1 VVAGSA
7 ALEFIQRVLADPPG
21 SGADALDAWGVLDAL
36 DDLVERSLVAVVAR
50 GDSEIPRYRLLESP
64 RALALQLLEAAGE
77 RAELQRRHARAM
89 AALLEAAY
97 DDFFVG
103 REGVDDWLARLELD
117 LDNARDALAHA
128 RASGDVQLELTIGAV
143 LLRAVPASAHAE
155 RMALADACVRQLT
168 AAPDTIP
175 VALRL
180 RMWLELSCV
189 WANPQKHLARDAAM
203 RAIDLA
209 RETVD
214 ARGDRF
220 VLCHALARGASAS
233 AQIDD
238 LASAGELLREAQ
250 AIEDPHWPAQR
261 RLWVAEA
268 AQWVARMSGDTAEAL
283 RRGREL
289 VALDRARGSVGY
301 TAVGNLIDA
310 ELAAGDVRSA
320 AQSGCE
326 LVAALHGTRHEDQMT
341 FARINLGAAWLALDD
356 AAQARPVLQ
365 AAWRTAHAFELTHAT
380 AAYLALL
387 AALEQRHKASARLQ
401 GYALA
406 EYEARRETLERN
418 ETAALE
424 RAAMLARAA
433 IGEAAFQRE
442 HGEGATLQM
451 TDVAAVAFGLA
462 DL

>member
-1 VVAGSA
+1 
-7 ALEFIQRVLADPPG
+7 
-21 SGADALDAWGVLDAL
+21 
-36 DDLVERSLVAVVAR
+36 
-50 GDSEIPRYRLLESP
+50 
-64 RALALQLLEAAGE
+64 
-77 RAELQRRHARAM
+77 
-89 AALLEAAY
+89 
-97 DDFFVG
+97 
-103 REGVDDWLARLELD
+103 
-117 LDNARDALAHA
+117 
-128 RASGDVQLELTIGAV
+128 
-143 LLRAVPASAHAE
+143 
-155 RMALADACVRQLT
+155 
-168 AAPDTIP
+168 
-175 VALRL
+175 
-180 RMWLELSCV
+180 
-189 WANPQKHLARDAAM
+189 
-203 RAIDLA
+203 
-209 RETVD
+209 
-214 ARGDRF
+214 
-220 VLCHALARGASAS
+220 
-233 AQIDD
+233 
-238 LASAGELLREAQ
+238 
-250 AIEDPHWPAQR
+250 
-261 RLWVAEA
+261 
-268 AQWVARMSGDTAEAL
+268 MSGDTAEAL